1 MGLTKCEE
9 ERIDY
14 FVELARKKGYRE
26 ETIEVGI
33 MLAFVKEV
41 VAKYGSEEKS
51 FEEVIK
57 ICEQCDDGSKFVG
70 LVYEHFGLGK

>member
-1 MGLTKCEE
+1 MISDEKLYYY
-9 ERIDY
+9 RD
-14 FVELARKKGYRE
+14 LARKKGYHQ
-26 ETIEVGI
+26 ETIEVGA
-33 MLAFVKEV
+33 MLAFAKEV